1 MSQSARSLLAGL
13 FRRIR
18 RNGVADLNQRVVRRL
33 YKRLDAG
40 ALDFPLLP
48 EDVSDST
55 RLRDFSALPAT
66 ESPDR
71 GPRDQP
77 AQLSRDKPLTIGWV
91 CTPPGRGSGGHT
103 TLFRMVEEMSRRG
116 HRSVLFLYD
125 RHGGDLDRH
134 ARVLREGWPHLRVD
148 IRDAQDGIFGVDAAV
163 ASSWDTAHVLAA
175 RLRTRAALLY
185 FIQDFEPYFYP
196 RGSLQA
202 FAEDSYRFG
211 FRNIALGSM
220 VAGELSARGIP
231 QTTVPF
237 GCDTDVYGLTN
248 RGERSGIVFY
258 TKPGVDRRG
267 FLIAQRGVEEFHR
280 RHPEQQIHVYGEAV
294 DDWSLPIIRHER
306 LDPSALNTLYNAS
319 LAGIAMSFTNVSL
332 VAEELLAAGA
342 IPIVNDSADARA
354 DLTNAEVEWAT
365 PTPGGIADALCRV
378 VERADYALRSVAAS
392 DAVRHGWGPAQ
403 GLVADTIT
411 DAVRAESGLA
421 VGPAGG

>member
-1 MSQSARSLLAGL
+1 MSHSARSLPTDL

-18 RNGVADLNQRVVRRL
+18 RDGVADLGQRAVRRL
-33 YKRLDAG
+33 YKKWDAG
-40 ALDFPLLP
+40 SLDFPLLP

-55 RLRDFSALPAT
+55 RLRDYSTLPAAAT
-66 ESPDR
+66 PELPSGDR
-71 GPRDQP
+71 SAEP
-77 AQLSRDKPLTIGWV
+77 AREKPLTIGWV

-103 TLFRMVEEMSRRG
+103 TLFRMVAEMSERG
-116 HRSVLFLYD
+116 HRCVLFLYD
-125 RHGGDLDRH
+125 RHGGDIDRH
-134 ARVLREGWPHLRVD
+134 ARVLREGWPQLRVE
-148 IRDAQDGIFGVDAAV
+148 IRDAQAGIFGVDAAV

-175 RLRTRAALLY
+175 RLRTRATLLY

-196 RGSLQA
+196 RGSLHA

-211 FRNIALGSM
+211 FHNIALGNM
-220 VAGELSARGIP
+220 VAGELSARGIT

-237 GCDTDVYGLTN
+237 GCDTDVYRLTN
-248 RGERSGIVFY
+248 RGKRSGIVFY

-306 LDPSALNTLYNAS
+306 LDPSELNTLYNAS
-319 LAGIAMSFTNVSL
+319 MAGIAMSFTNVSL

-342 IPIVNDSADARA
+342 IPIVNNSVDARA
-354 DLTNAEVEWAT
+354 DLSNAEVEWAT

-378 VERADYALRSVAAS
+378 VERPDHELHSVAAS

-403 GLVADTIT
+403 VLVADTIM
-411 DAVRAESGLA
+411 DAVRAELA
-421 VGPAGG
+421 LPVGRAGS